1 MPFFH
6 QKGSI
11 DFGLAIAL
19 WLTLGSL
26 APALELDRGHRVL
39 LEHGL
44 QLQAQ
49 VSVAATGYFDTAR
62 WAESNFT
69 TIDTIGL
76 PYEASLMPAPPG
88 LPWATSG
95 IDAQQVEVE
104 LEGLPYMSMLRTM
117 GVGGENLPIQ
127 VPAHRELFNASI
139 NSMHESWPDVIT
151 YTNQGPRHNTA
162 EQ

>member
-6 QKGSI
+6 QKGCV
-11 DFGLAIAL
+11 DFGFAIAL

-95 IDAQQVEVE
+95 INAQQVEVE

-117 GVGGENLPIQ
+117 GVGGENLPIRCRPTGNGSK
-127 VPAHRELFNASI
+127 PA
-139 NSMHESWPDVIT
+139 
-151 YTNQGPRHNTA
+151 
-162 EQ
+162 